1 MSSSS
6 RPVLMRPGGPIRR
19 IQQLAYDGTR
29 LFCPDHPTR
38 TLEEASITGK
48 GRPFGVV
55 CTAPIPGEPG
65 RACMNSAEWPSRQA
79 TRDELKANDP
89 KI

>member
-1 MSSSS
+1 MQPS
-6 RPVLMRPGGPIRR
+6 GPNRR
-19 IQQLAYDGTR
+19 IQQLAYHGTH

-48 GRPFGVV
+48 GRPFRVI

-65 RACMNSAEWPSRQA
+65 RTCMNSAEWPSRQA
-79 TRDELKANDP
+79 MRDELKTYDP

>member
-1 MSSSS
+1 MLKWPS
-6 RPVLMRPGGPIRR
+6 GPIRR
-19 IQQLAYDGTR
+19 IQRLAYDGTR

-38 TLEEASITGK
+38 TLEEASITAKGK
-48 GRPFGVV
+48 PFRVV

-65 RACMNSAEWPSRQA
+65 RTCMNSAEWPSRQA
-79 TRDELKANDP
+79 MCDELKANEP